1 MLPTVPPAF
10 NSDNA
15 LWTTP
20 MAIYV
25 PDESVDAYKTA
36 VGWDKYTSKIYPISE
51 YED

>member
-1 MLPTVPPAF
+1 
-10 NSDNA
+10 
-15 LWTTP
+15 